1 MRIWWAALLAAV
13 LAAGAVGLLAS
24 PADAHALLER
34 SYPAAGASLP
44 HAPHTMVLDFTEAPE
59 PSLSTVL
66 LLDSSGR
73 TVPGVG
79 KLTPVPGNAE
89 ELRAALP
96 RLANGVYTVNWR
108 TVS

>member
-1 MRIWWAALLAAV
+1 MRSLRAVLLVAV
-13 LAAGAVGLLAS
+13 LALAGVGVLAS
-24 PADAHALLER
+24 PASAHALLER

-44 HAPHTMVLDFTEAPE
+44 RAPHTVLLDFTEAPE
-59 PSLSTVL
+59 PSLSTVS

-79 KLTPVPGNAE
+79 KPTVVPGDAQ

-108 TVS
+108 T